1 MNTMK
6 NYPMSLT
13 RLANKF
19 GMSRDNILYFLDKD
33 MGYVNGI
40 REITEK
46 GKENGVSY
54 AYCRVDECEYDY
66 SKRYVVYDASVQ
78 DLICRNRDHINS
90 LDAESVKKYAQNDRI
105 IGLVKAGVLI

>member
-19 GMSRDNILYFLDKD
+19 GMSRDNILYFLDEK

-46 GKENGVSY
+46 GKKNGVSY

-66 SKRYVVYDASVQ
+66 SMFLWCMNYLACMEIVQ
-78 DLICRNRDHINS
+78 VLPDIKS
-90 LDAESVKKYAQNDRI
+90 LQFT
-105 IGLVKAGVLI
+105 

>member
-19 GMSRDNILYFLDKD
+19 GMSRDNILYFLDKE

-46 GKENGVSY
+46 G
-54 AYCRVDECEYDY
+54 D
-66 SKRYVVYDASVQ
+66 Q
-78 DLICRNRDHINS
+78 L
-90 LDAESVKKYAQNDRI
+90 
-105 IGLVKAGVLI
+105 